1 VANDRQVITIIEIDV
16 PAAEFRSASASLT
29 RPDSLA
35 RLAGIVE
42 TTQLEGVYED
52 ISTRSRCCADNSS
65 RPRPTGPSPPF

>member
-16 PAAEFRSASASLT
+16 PPTEFRSASASLT

-52 ISTRSRCCADNSS
+52 IFDEISLLR
-65 RPRPTGPSPPF
+65 